1 MTGYIGI
8 LIEIVINGEY
18 LIITKGLIN
27 LIITCDFP
35 MKLNIWNMSE
45 HKSVVYAT
53 IQSAF
58 LGVFLLI
65 MGMVYESSA
74 SLRGT

>member
-1 MTGYIGI
+1 
-8 LIEIVINGEY
+8 
-18 LIITKGLIN
+18 
-27 LIITCDFP
+27 
-35 MKLNIWNMSE
+35 MSE

-53 IQSAF
+53 IESAL

-65 MGMVYESSA
+65 IGMVYESSA